1 MKLIEIAF
9 MCDKIKKSYRRRMW
23 KFSVLLTMATTP
35 IVVICIGEV
44 FKGSN
49 IFLGMFA
56 AVMIITMILIYFPDR
71 GNVFPWTIK
80 KNQVQTLDDY
90 SKSDFEELRR
100 SVVLREY
107 FEA

>member
-23 KFSVLLTMATTP
+23 KFSILLTMTTTP

-56 AVMIITMILIYFPDR
+56 AVMIIAMILMYFPDH

-80 KNQVQTLDDY
+80 KNQVQTLEDF
-90 SKSDFEELRR
+90 SKSDFDKLRC

-107 FEA
+107 FEV